1 MLPRVAPTRR
11 WVRFLFPALITLVV
25 AYGALVRLDRLFRA
39 YGPFDHPD
47 WLVRVQGTVG
57 ALRDP
62 LVPSGWNWKKVE
74 RPYVGGDPIGYL
86 RFAREMR
93 HFYQGHFREPVFL
106 ATTRMYLAA
115 TDDQDVAI
123 SLASLTF
130 SVACVFATYLLG
142 STLGSRWAGLF
153 AAMALAVEYEIV
165 TWAPDGWR
173 DEAFS
178 TFVLLSAAAFLRLQ
192 RRWTWPSAVLVGV
205 AGAAACLT
213 RLSSLTFLVPAVF
226 WLAWPRASVPW
237 RTQIA
242 RLGLAV
248 GVMTVLVS
256 PYLINCFRETGD
268 PFIAVNQHT
277 GFYQPSTGIAMD
289 TQPSAL
295 AFTMAPFARKPIAT
309 TDTAL
314 RGLFVTPFATKWRG
328 FTDVLPLAGQVL
340 PWLAAAGLVAWLT
353 APGGRL
359 VLVILITSLVPYML
373 TWSLRGGDHWRFTM
387 HAYPIYLVAA
397 FTFVVALSR
406 GASALFRDGA
416 RRTLARVP
424 VRRTL
429 VGCGL
434 VVLITGLALLEHY
447 WIPHLV
453 ARESLKAG
461 DSVSIE
467 AGSNDRVFFKDGWS
481 DLVRGGNVVARLA
494 TSPRS
499 TIWLP
504 VPDRRPYQLVI
515 RMDPVP
521 FEDAPPQRVRAFLD
535 GRVVGVFSLTW
546 NPERV
551 GSYAAEIPAEWVSPG
566 WTRLDL
572 MADYLK
578 PLDKATAFSELPRSL
593 AVGFRLWYVRLTPH

>member
-1 MLPRVAPTRR
+1 MLPRVAPTPR
-11 WVRFLFPALITLVV
+11 WGRLLFPALITLVV

-39 YGPFDHPD
+39 YGPFDHPG
-47 WLVRVQGTVG
+47 WLVRVQQTVG

-62 LVPSGWNWKKVE
+62 LVPRGWTWKKVE

-86 RFAREMR
+86 RFARGMR

-106 ATTRMYLAA
+106 ATTRMYLSA

-123 SLASLTF
+123 SLASLSF

-153 AAMALAVEYEIV
+153 AATAVAVEYEIV

-213 RLSSLTFLVPAVF
+213 RLSSLTFLVPAVL

-242 RLGLAV
+242 RLGLAL

-277 GFYQPSTGIAMD
+277 GFYQPSMGIAMGIAMD
-289 TQPSAL
+289 SHPNAL
-295 AFTMAPFARKPIAT
+295 VFTMAPFVRKPIAT

-353 APGGRL
+353 APSGRL
-359 VLVILITSLVPYML
+359 VLVDPHHVARALHV
-373 TWSLRGGDHWRFTM
+373 H
-387 HAYPIYLVAA
+387 LVAA
-397 FTFVVALSR
+397 WRGSSAIHDARVPLLPGCRVHLRCRALNR
-406 GASALFRDGA
+406 GASALVRDGA
-416 RRTLARVP
+416 RSTLARVP

-434 VVLITGLALLEHY
+434 VVLTVGLARLEHY
-447 WIPHLV
+447 WVPHLV
-453 ARESLKAG
+453 ARESLKVG
-461 DSVSIE
+461 DSVSIG
-467 AGSNDRVFFKDGWS
+467 AGSNDRVFFKEGWS
-481 DLVRGGNVVARLA
+481 DRTGRQRHRAAGDRLAIDDPAAGVRTASLPVGDSHDPSVRGRADSACARVPRRARRRSVLARLESR
-494 TSPRS
+494 TGRQLCRGDPR
-499 TIWLP
+499 WVGLP
-504 VPDRRPYQLVI
+504 GL
-515 RMDPVP
+515 
-521 FEDAPPQRVRAFLD
+521 DAARLD
-535 GRVVGVFSLTW
+535 GRLSQ
-546 NPERV
+546 
-551 GSYAAEIPAEWVSPG
+551 AA
-566 WTRLDL
+566 R
-572 MADYLK
+572 
-578 PLDKATAFSELPRSL
+578 
-593 AVGFRLWYVRLTPH
+593 